1 MCRLKH
7 DVLVGL
13 YTVMKGVDDVDLA
26 YLKIGNHLMRKD
38 IRIDCIKDNCAMKL
52 DVSFGQ
58 KPC

>member
-1 MCRLKH
+1 
-7 DVLVGL
+7 
-13 YTVMKGVDDVDLA
+13 MKGVDDVDLA

-38 IRIDCIKDNCAMKL
+38 IRVDCIKDNCAMKL